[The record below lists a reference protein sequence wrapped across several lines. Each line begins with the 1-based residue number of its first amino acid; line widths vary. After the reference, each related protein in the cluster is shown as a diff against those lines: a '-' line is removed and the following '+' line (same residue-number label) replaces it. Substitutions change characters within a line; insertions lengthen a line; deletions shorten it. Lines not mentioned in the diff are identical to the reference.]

1 MEAKMQAREKSR
13 HDATLDAQGELDQE
27 GENVLKQT
35 YIAAVLGKAVTKRES
50 HNEDERVNTYE
61 SAFRRIKEATGVSDV
76 NEIIQKFLTQE
87 DTLNRL
93 NELAKESQSRIE
105 QLTEEKKRI
114 QQKVV
119 DAKMKSSSTAG
130 NRRIVDEFEQLLS
143 EAKVKSERIRTKY
156 ERLTK
161 VMINVKAGIDHLGDK
176 IHMALGR
183 SASPRVSTSNGP
195 VIDSL
200 KQCQKRLAIM
210 LDLVR
215 DKSGGDEAVRADDQ
229 PSFFAGPPEGTLEL

>member
-1 MEAKMQAREKSR
+1 MG
-13 HDATLDAQGELDQE
+13 D
-27 GENVLKQT
+27 
-35 YIAAVLGKAVTKRES
+35 
-50 HNEDERVNTYE
+50 RVNTYE

-93 NELAKESQSRIE
+93 NDLAKESQSRIE
-105 QLTEEKKRI
+105 QLTEERKRI

-161 VMINVKAGIDHLGDK
+161 GMINVKAGIDHLGDK

-183 SASPRVSTSNGP
+183 SASPRIASATSL
-195 VIDSL
+195 IDTL
-200 KQCQKRLAIM
+200 KQCQKRLTLMMQTNEENDRPI
-210 LDLVR
+210 
-215 DKSGGDEAVRADDQ
+215 KEQGT
-229 PSFFAGPPEGTLEL
+229 FFAKPAEG